1 MLEGANRNS
10 TTRYKSGLQQIAS
23 AFGIV
28 GMYVHL

>member
-28 GMYVHL
+28 GT